1 MTKFPKKY
9 WDKMTT
15 NITKSFNAW
24 LREECQQII
33 YSLLLIRMHK
43 LVAMLDNYISEIE
56 NWKSLVGPKTNE
68 KLMLNIM
75 TFGLIIVIPYLGR
88 GI

>member
-1 MTKFPKKY
+1 
-9 WDKMTT
+9 
-15 NITKSFNAW
+15 
-24 LREECQQII
+24 
-33 YSLLLIRMHK
+33 MHK

-75 TFGLIIVIPYLGR
+75 TFGLIIVTPYLGR
-88 GI
+88 SI